1 MLNTQA
7 RLAIVTLLFV
17 AMAAGANSTPARAA
31 QLVDS
36 RCNADYAT
44 PAQPLA
50 SAGLGLTQ
58 AEMDE
63 RYGPGIAAQ
72 EYWIYEQ
79 DGYDI
84 RLNCS
89 DLEVNIEQESPYA
102 DPDAA
107 AELAQTLLPDDAA
120 PQGGWHFG
128 SILNTV
134 TEIELWH
141 SDDLAARYD
150 ELENPRTGT
159 ILVVYTYIHVTVG
172 DERIIKVQMG
182 ALTPDQ

>member
-1 MLNTQA
+1 MLNIQA
-7 RLAIVTLLFV
+7 RLAIVTLLLV
-17 AMAAGANSTPARAA
+17 ILGAGTHSAPTRAA
-31 QLVDS
+31 QLVQSHCD
-36 RCNADYAT
+36 ADYAT
-44 PAQPLA
+44 PTQPLA

-63 RYGPGIAAQ
+63 RYGAGLAAQ
-72 EYWIYEQ
+72 EYRIYEQ

-107 AELAQTLLPDDAA
+107 AQLAQSLLPDDAVRE
-120 PQGGWHFG
+120 GGWHFG
-128 SILNTV
+128 SIMNTV

-141 SDDLAARYD
+141 SDDLAERYD
-150 ELENPRTGT
+150 ELENPRTGA

-172 DERIIKVQMG
+172 DERIIKVEMG
-182 ALTPDQ
+182 AMTPDQ